1 VRMSLWKNKRML
13 DRGERCPARPGPA
26 VAQRVALACAT
37 VCATILQPVDD
48 CVLVRGRQVKKQFG
62 PSRQEFKNIP
72 SNATKH
78 DIVWQ
83 LLTMINST

>member
-1 VRMSLWKNKRML
+1 ML

-48 CVLVRGRQVKKQFG
+48 CVLVRGRQVKKQSG